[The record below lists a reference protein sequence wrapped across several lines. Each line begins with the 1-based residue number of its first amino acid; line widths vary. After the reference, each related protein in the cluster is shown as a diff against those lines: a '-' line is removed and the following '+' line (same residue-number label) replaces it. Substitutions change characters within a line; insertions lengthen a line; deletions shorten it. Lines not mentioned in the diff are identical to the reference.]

1 VNSQDN
7 KATINRTT
15 SYQMC
20 QPQCIVQISR
30 SDICSNKARE
40 DVVNPQFTFW
50 MYLLLRLIFD
60 VFMSG
65 SATLFDGAS
74 LVLVNEV
81 GGD

>member
-1 VNSQDN
+1 VNSQDI

-20 QPQCIVQISR
+20 QPHCIVQISR
-30 SDICSNKARE
+30 SDICFNKARE

-60 VFMSG
+60 VFMVG
-65 SATLFDGAS
+65 SATLFDGTLIGFGQRS
-74 LVLVNEV
+74 RW
-81 GGD
+81 